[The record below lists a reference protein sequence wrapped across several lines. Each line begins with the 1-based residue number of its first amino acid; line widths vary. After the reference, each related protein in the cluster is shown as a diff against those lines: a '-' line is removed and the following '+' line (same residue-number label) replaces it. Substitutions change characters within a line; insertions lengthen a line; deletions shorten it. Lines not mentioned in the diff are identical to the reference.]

1 MKPDQKAED
10 RDSVGKARAWAAEEL
25 RAAGVDAPMLTAD
38 LMLGLVLQ
46 WDRVRVLTH
55 PEAALSETQSER
67 FAVLVG
73 RRIRGEPFQYLAGE
87 KEFYGHKFTVTPSV
101 LIPRPETEI
110 LVEKA
115 LELAKDFPSRTLRFA
130 DVGTGSGCI
139 LISLLLA
146 SSSFTGTGVDY
157 SLDALRVARDNAAF
171 HNVTERLRLVCADL
185 LECIPPQPIF
195 DFILSNPP
203 YCAEAESNTLPATVR
218 EYEPHL
224 ALFGGTSGLQI
235 VERLISQ
242 ALPRLK
248 PGGYFLTEI
257 GTGQSNEVAQLIVE
271 SGFTLEEIAEDL
283 QRIPRC
289 VVARKRSGRAD
300 G

>member
-1 MKPDQKAED
+1 M
-10 RDSVGKARAWAAEEL
+10 RKARVWAAEEL
-25 RAAGVDAPMLTAD
+25 RAAGVDSPMLTAD
-38 LMLGLVLQ
+38 LMLGLVLE
-46 WDRVRVLTH
+46 WDRVRVLSH
-55 PEAALSETQSER
+55 PETALSPAQLER
-67 FAVLVG
+67 FSDLVG
-73 RRIRGEPFQYLAGE
+73 RRIRGEPFQYMAGE
-87 KEFYGHKFTVTPSV
+87 REFYGHCFKVTPSV

-115 LELAKDFPSRTLRFA
+115 LELAKGLPALALRFA

-139 LISLLLA
+139 AISLLLE
-146 SSSFTGTGVDY
+146 SPKFTGTAVDL
-157 SLDALRVARDNAAF
+157 SLDALRVARENAVF

-185 LECIPPQPIF
+185 LECAPPRPFF

-224 ALFGGTSGLQI
+224 ALFGGVSGLQT

-242 ALPRLK
+242 AFPRLA
-248 PGGYFLTEI
+248 PGGYFLMEI
-257 GTGQSNEVAQLIVE
+257 GAGQSNEIARLIME
-271 SGFTLEEIAEDL
+271 SGLELEEIAEDL
-283 QRIPRC
+283 QKIPRC
-289 VVARKRSGRAD
+289 VVARKGSGRTH